1 MVGARTAM
9 EDNQGRT
16 LAELS
21 VVDENA
27 VGVNIALLRGKMAEE
42 GCAADEDGW
51 EAKNSRKWLGQGARR
66 KSLSKI
72 FMDMSILKIQ
82 GRSDLSCSLRMTNE
96 TIPNLTAF
104 DEAAL
109 DKAFAVLEQQA
120 RDAARALDGA
130 EAVEAFRLEWLG
142 RKQGRLNEVSG
153 RWLKAAPA
161 EAKKALGVRFNAL
174 KATVEALLD
183 AALGAGPSDAALA
196 AEAIDIT
203 LPGTQRLIGAEHP
216 ITRTL
221 NEIVSVFAAL
231 GYSVGVGP
239 EVETDYYNFESMNFP
254 PGHPA
259 RDTQDTLVVAN
270 QERRSLRDR
279 LLLRTHTSPVQMRT
293 MELQPPPVRIVI
305 PGKVHRN
312 DAQDATHSPIF
323 HQVEGLCV
331 DTNITFSD
339 LKGTLDHAMKA
350 LFGSAVKT
358 RFFPSFFPFT
368 EPSADVQISCIFCG
382 GKGCRKCKQSGW
394 IELLGCG
401 MVDPAVFAFAAE
413 KQPAYDPKKISGFA
427 FGMGVERIA
436 MMKYGISE
444 IGQFYAGDMRFLGQ
458 FVAVG
463 AYSLNRTRN
472 TNEDTDEMASSLL
485 AGIAG
490 GRRATRR
497 RSDSARNCGRWHLS
511 DLGAGNGSLYEMDI
525 TTNRVDAMNH
535 YGVAREA
542 AAIYGLTLPALDFA
556 LPSGQACEDA
566 ILRED

>member
-1 MVGARTAM
+1 MLR
-9 EDNQGRT
+9 
-16 LAELS
+16 
-21 VVDENA
+21 A
-27 VGVNIALLRGKMAEE
+27 VLRGRKADGEKA
-42 GCAADEDGW
+42 GKRKATTHAAAPRD
-51 EAKNSRKWLGQGARR
+51 
-66 KSLSKI
+66 
-72 FMDMSILKIQ
+72 
-82 GRSDLSCSLRMTNE
+82 DLSCSLRMMNDP
-96 TIPNLTAF
+96 IPNLTTF

-109 DKAFAVLEQQA
+109 DQAFAAVEKLA
-120 RDAARALDGA
+120 RDDAAALNSPD
-130 EAVEAFRLEWLG
+130 AVEAFRLKWLG
-142 RKQGRLNEVSG
+142 RKQGLLNEISS
-153 RWLKAAPA
+153 RWLKAAPPV
-161 EAKKALGVRFNAL
+161 AKKAVGERFKVL
-174 KATVEALLD
+174 KELVERLLD
-183 AALGAGPSDAALA
+183 VSSGAGPSDAALA

-221 NEIVSVFAAL
+221 NEITSVFAAL

-239 EVETDYYNFESMNFP
+239 EVETDFYNFESMNFP

-270 QERRSLRDR
+270 QERRPLRDR

-293 MELQPPPVRIVI
+293 MESQPPPVRIVI

-382 GKGCRKCKQSGW
+382 GKGCRKCKNSGW

-436 MMKYGISE
+436 MMKHGISE
-444 IGQFYAGDMRFLGQ
+444 IGSFYAGDMRFLNQ
-458 FVAVG
+458 FV
-463 AYSLNRTRN
+463 
-472 TNEDTDEMASSLL
+472 
-485 AGIAG
+485 
-490 GRRATRR
+490 
-497 RSDSARNCGRWHLS
+497 
-511 DLGAGNGSLYEMDI
+511 
-525 TTNRVDAMNH
+525 
-535 YGVAREA
+535 
-542 AAIYGLTLPALDFA
+542 
-556 LPSGQACEDA
+556 
-566 ILRED
+566 

>member
-1 MVGARTAM
+1 
-9 EDNQGRT
+9 
-16 LAELS
+16 
-21 VVDENA
+21 
-27 VGVNIALLRGKMAEE
+27 
-42 GCAADEDGW
+42 
-51 EAKNSRKWLGQGARR
+51 
-66 KSLSKI
+66 
-72 FMDMSILKIQ
+72 
-82 GRSDLSCSLRMTNE
+82 MTNE
-96 TIPNLTAF
+96 PIPNLTAF
-104 DEAAL
+104 DPAAL
-109 DKAFAVLEQQA
+109 DQAFAELERQA
-120 RDAARALDGA
+120 HADAAAIDGEDAL
-130 EAVEAFRLEWLG
+130 EAYRLQWLG
-142 RKQGRLNEVSG
+142 RKQGRLNDVSS
-153 RWLKAAPA
+153 RWLKAAPP
-161 EAKKALGVRFNAL
+161 EAKKSLGQRFNAL
-174 KATVEALLD
+174 KTVVEQLLD
-183 AALGAGPSDAALA
+183 QAAGSGPSDAALA

-203 LPGTQRLIGAEHP
+203 LPGTRRLLGAEHP
-216 ITRTL
+216 ITRTM

-239 EVETDYYNFESMNFP
+239 EVETDFYNFESMNFP

-259 RDTQDTLVVAN
+259 RDTQDTLVIAN
-270 QERRSLRDR
+270 QERKPLRDR

-293 MELQPPPVRIVI
+293 MQSQPPPVRIVI

-350 LFGSAVKT
+350 LFGSSVKT

-444 IGQFYAGDMRFLGQ
+444 IGSLFAGDMRFLGQ
-458 FVAVG
+458 FA
-463 AYSLNRTRN
+463 
-472 TNEDTDEMASSLL
+472 
-485 AGIAG
+485 
-490 GRRATRR
+490 
-497 RSDSARNCGRWHLS
+497 
-511 DLGAGNGSLYEMDI
+511 
-525 TTNRVDAMNH
+525 
-535 YGVAREA
+535 
-542 AAIYGLTLPALDFA
+542 
-556 LPSGQACEDA
+556 
-566 ILRED
+566 